1 MAQLNLSYKY
11 LHRYCER
18 YVCNVISNLIKL
30 IMKIKLTILY
40 IDETYHNIFVK
51 SSTNILNYKI
61 GHSYSASELNI
72 I

>member
-18 YVCNVISNLIKL
+18 YVCNVISNLIKF
-30 IMKIKLTILY
+30 IMKIKLTNLY
-40 IDETYHNIFVK
+40 IDDTYHNMIVK